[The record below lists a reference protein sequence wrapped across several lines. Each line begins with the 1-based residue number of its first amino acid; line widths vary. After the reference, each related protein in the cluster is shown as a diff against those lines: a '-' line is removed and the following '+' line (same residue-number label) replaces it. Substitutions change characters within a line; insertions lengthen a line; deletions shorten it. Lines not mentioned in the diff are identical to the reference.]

1 LEKWNVGNGFW
12 LLKGIN
18 NLTKKLLRFA
28 KTLEKRETLNSKP
41 QKLGKMELW
50 KWILEIGANQEIKPR
65 LNHNLL

>member
-1 LEKWNVGNGFW
+1 M
-12 LLKGIN
+12 
-18 NLTKKLLRFA
+18 LRCSEFA
-28 KTLEKRETLNSKP
+28 KTLKKIETLNSKP